1 MHGETLFMDSWI
13 SKQPHILK
21 REINQYLDEILIERD
36 DDENKIAHYW
46 RSKQY
51 DYELISQMVRDF
63 LAIPVTSASSKR
75 VFSRGSDLITK
86 KHNQLNSETTRSV
99 LCLRDWGII
108 DENIGEE
115 PDSDNEE
122 GDIIEERGQQQVVV
136 M

>member
-1 MHGETLFMDSWI
+1 M
-13 SKQPHILK
+13 
-21 REINQYLDEILIERD
+21 ERD

-51 DYELISQMVRDF
+51 DYELISQMARDS
-63 LAIPVTSASSKR
+63 LAIPATSTSSKH
-75 VFSRGSDLITK
+75 VFSRGSDLIK
-86 KHNQLNSETTRSV
+86 EKCNQLNGKITRWV

-108 DENIGEE
+108 DKDIGEE
-115 PDSDNEE
+115 PNSDNEE